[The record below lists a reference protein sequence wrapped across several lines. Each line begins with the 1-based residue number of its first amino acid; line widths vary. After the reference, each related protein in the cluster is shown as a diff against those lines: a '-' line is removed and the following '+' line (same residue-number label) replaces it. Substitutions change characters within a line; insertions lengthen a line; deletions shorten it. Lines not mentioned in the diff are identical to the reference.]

1 MKAHTF
7 PFYCVVGTVAILLG
21 GCSAQSTF
29 DRTPTTGKFSGEP
42 RMVAIAPNTFFF
54 FQPTNSER
62 FAFTTHK
69 SDSDLTETRGRGVYK
84 KKDWK
89 IIPQDMITTGAS
101 VPRNLW
107 YVPGFSAFDYTRA
120 AVIHDWLYEA
130 HHRYEIAKAGLVAAE
145 VRGDRVEMARHKKDM
160 EAYKDY
166 ANVDQDDAADIFAE
180 CIKVT
185 MLQSKEVRDALDYL
199 DNKQAGSMSGS
210 ERPTANFAGL
220 KSALRHNRP
229 SPRTLWL
236 YHYFV
241 SKNCLIGTSRN
252 VWRELNSDMA
262 IYQALSESNVARHAE
277 EKGYLSKW
285 LIKKFENVLTGEK
298 KRHEDHERALRQGIV
313 AETRSTQAESAS
325 LASSGGI
332 R

>member
-1 MKAHTF
+1 VKARTI
-7 PFYCVVGTVAILLG
+7 PITCVAGTVAILLG

-29 DRTPTTGKFSGEP
+29 DRTPKTGKFSGEP

-84 KKDWK
+84 KKEWK

-107 YVPGFSAFDYTRA
+107 YIPGFSAFDYTRA
-120 AVIHDWLYEA
+120 ALIHDWLYEA
-130 HHRYEIAKAGLVAAE
+130 HHRYEIAKVGSFAAKM
-145 VRGDRVEMARHKKDM
+145 RGDRAGMARHEKDM
-160 EAYKDY
+160 EAYKAY
-166 ANVDQDDAADIFAE
+166 ADVDQDDAADIFAE

-185 MLQSKEVRDALDYL
+185 MLQSKEVSDALDYL
-199 DNKQAGSMSGS
+199 GKEQAGSRVGS
-210 ERPTANFAGL
+210 EQPTANFAGL
-220 KSALRHNRP
+220 KNALRYNRP

-241 SKNCLIGTSRN
+241 SKNCLIGTSRD
-252 VWRELNSDMA
+252 VWGKLDSDVA
-262 IYQALSESNVARHAE
+262 IYQALSEGSVARQVQ
-277 EKGYLSKW
+277 EKGYLSQW
-285 LIKKFENVLTGEK
+285 LLKKFANVLAGEK
-298 KRHEDHERALRQGIV
+298 KRHEDHEQALKQGIV
-313 AETRSTQAESAS
+313 AEAGPIQVEPNS
-325 LASSGGI
+325 LPPSGGT